1 MMDGLNTADKLVLAY
16 IIRMIN
22 DKISNKDFDNDGTI
36 TTVNLLLQL
45 SDYDIEILQNLRNKF
60 YGTKH

>member
-1 MMDGLNTADKLVLAY
+1 MDGLNTADKLVLAY